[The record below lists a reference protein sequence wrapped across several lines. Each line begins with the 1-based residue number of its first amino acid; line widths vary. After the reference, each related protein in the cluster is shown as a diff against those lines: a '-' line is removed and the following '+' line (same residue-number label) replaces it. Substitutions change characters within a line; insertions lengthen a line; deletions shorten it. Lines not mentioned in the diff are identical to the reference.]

1 MTFETGNP
9 GGPGRP
15 RGARSKINLLL
26 DQLAAD
32 NAPEILNKVIEAARE
47 GDRKAQ
53 DIMLKRLWSV
63 PKDRPIEVD
72 LPPIEQAA
80 DLVQAHAAVIDAM
93 AAREITAE
101 EASNV
106 ASVLEGQRR
115 AFELL
120 DQQERVDQLES
131 EVRRLRQRLQ

>member
-1 MTFETGNP
+1 MPFEKGNP

-32 NAPEILNKVIEAARE
+32 NAPDILNKVIEAARE

-53 DIMLKRLWSV
+53 DIVLKRLWSV
-63 PKDRPIEVD
+63 PKGRPIEVD
-72 LPPIEQAA
+72 LPPIEQPA
-80 DLVQAHAAVIDAM
+80 DLVQAHAAVMDAM

-120 DQQERVDQLES
+120 DQQELVEQLES
-131 EVRRLRQRLQ
+131 EVRSLKQRLQ